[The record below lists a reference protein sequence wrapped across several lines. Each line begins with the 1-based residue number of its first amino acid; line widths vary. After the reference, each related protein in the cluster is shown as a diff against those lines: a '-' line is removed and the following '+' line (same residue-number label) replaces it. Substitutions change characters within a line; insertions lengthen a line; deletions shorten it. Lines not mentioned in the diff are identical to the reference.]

1 MMETLA
7 GRTLGGTPRCL
18 PGLLGLLGLLGL
30 PGCVPDTEAGP
41 PGSSGRARVDSPVD
55 SPVDSIELASWN
67 LAWLNSQDG
76 KGAVARREADYARLR
91 AYAARLDADVIALQE
106 IADEAAAR
114 RVLDPAVY
122 AFALAD
128 ERDTQRAGF
137 AYKKTLRVERHADV
151 AALDVGAVR
160 RGVDITIDLGGER
173 LRLLGVHLKS
183 GCFSG
188 ALERSAAACAKLRQ
202 QLPPLE
208 AWVDAREREGVP
220 FAVLGD
226 FNRRLRQGDPFWTEL
241 DDRDPVPTDLT
252 LVTEGRKSRCWNGV
266 YPDFI
271 DHIVLDAQAAAWLVP
286 DSFDQLV
293 YDASDALH
301 RKTLSDHCPISVQLA
316 PAGARRVARGPG
328 VARGATP
335 GAGVAPG
342 PVVAPG
348 PGARPGAAPG
358 PGARPGAAPGPGARP
373 GALPVPGG
381 AKRGPGARP
390 GPLPGGAGNVK
401 GNIARGRKLYHL
413 PGCPSYDEVRIEP
426 DKGERLFESE
436 REAQAA
442 GFRKAGNCP

>member
-1 MMETLA
+1 MLA
-7 GRTLGGTPRCL
+7 GRTLGGAPRC
-18 PGLLGLLGLLGL
+18 LLGLLGLLGL
-30 PGCVPDTEAGP
+30 PGLPGCVPDTEAGA
-41 PGSSGRARVDSPVD
+41 PGSPGRARVNAPASLPVD
-55 SPVDSIELASWN
+55 SPVDSLEIASWN
-67 LAWLNSQDG
+67 LAWLNSEDG
-76 KGAVARREADYARLR
+76 KGAIARREADYARLR

-122 AFALAD
+122 AFAFAD
-128 ERDTQRAGF
+128 ERDTQRTGF
-137 AYKKTLRVERHADV
+137 AYRKTLRVERHPDV

-160 RGVDITIDLGGER
+160 RGVDITIELGGLR

-202 QLPPLE
+202 QLPALE

-252 LVTEGRKSRCWNGV
+252 LVTEGRKSRCWNGD

-286 DSFDQLV
+286 GSFEQLV
-293 YDASDALH
+293 YDAGDAPH

-316 PAGARRVARGPG
+316 PAGAPRAARGPAVVAPGPG
-328 VARGATP
+328 VTPGTGVTPGATP
-335 GAGVAPG
+335 GAGNKPG
-342 PVVAPG
+342 
-348 PGARPGAAPG
+348 PGAAPG
-358 PGARPGAAPGPGARP
+358 
-373 GALPVPGG
+373 ALP
-381 AKRGPGARP
+381 A
-390 GPLPGGAGNVK
+390 PGGAGNVK

-436 REAQAA
+436 RAAQAA
-442 GFRKAGNCP
+442 GFSKAGNCP